1 MEEMFIGDYIRKH
14 RKALK
19 LTQLKLSEGICDPV
33 TISRIERGTQMPN
46 RDLLNALFERLG
58 LPSDRIF
65 VALSEQELK
74 ISELQNKIITCNI
87 ARDTK
92 KGLKYI
98 DELRKIINENEDVIN
113 RQFILYSRVV
123 LGTQEGAYR
132 FNEKL
137 KMVMEAIRMT
147 VPAFD
152 INNICEGLYS
162 INEIKIIN
170 LIGLIYSDN
179 GQHEKAADI
188 FSQLLNYIKKHFK
201 EKVQSGGYL
210 TMVMYNYSRELGL
223 CGKYEE
229 SIRVANEAWG
239 YCIEYDYYQQVPGLI
254 AVMAECNFYL
264 GNIEKSKDLYNQA
277 YYTYRSKKD
286 YRNASIIKKE
296 AYNHLKIIF
305 KF

>member
-277 YYTYRSKKD
+277 YY
-286 YRNASIIKKE
+286 N
-296 AYNHLKIIF
+296 LPL
-305 KF
+305 